1 MKRLTARD
9 EHGNAYYPKCFDE
22 PCNGGGCTKNM
33 CDFAVEVCDK
43 LAAYEDTGLKPEQ
56 ILAMDEEYRK
66 MAKELGECKRKLE
79 NVERYLDK
87 CKL

>member
-1 MKRLTARD
+1 MERLTTRIENYVFVSD
-9 EHGNAYYPKCFDE
+9 EHKAIE
-22 PCNGGGCTKNM
+22 R
-33 CDFAVEVCDK
+33 
-43 LAAYEDTGLKPEQ
+43 LAEYENTGLKPEQ
-56 ILAMDEEYRK
+56 ILAMDEEYKK